1 MTNIDSIKK
10 QKQKQKQQLRH
21 HSADQSSYNQSHGA
35 QTVRNT
41 LAIWETW
48 VRSWEGD
55 PCSPVEILG
64 APKLGCPSSSP
75 GRGIRSHILQLKMPH
90 VTIKIP
96 APTCYNED

>member
-1 MTNIDSIKK
+1 MTNIDSIKT
-10 QKQKQKQQLRH
+10 QKQKQKKQLRH

-64 APKLGCPSSSP
+64 APKLGRPSSSP
-75 GRGIRSHILQLKMPH
+75 GRGIKS
-90 VTIKIP
+90 TY
-96 APTCYNED
+96 CN